1 MKKFVGVKYCGD
13 LMLLLYLP
21 VAVLL
26 CGCGGEEPENWG
38 DAAGG
43 QGAFVE
49 TEDSDR
55 IEQVES
61 EGNLFFRDMLFEEE
75 PWRDNTLDDYTAA
88 LHLPLAPQRPE
99 GELGGMWEY
108 ALGDT
113 CGAVYKKHVLGSAED
128 SWEELKIATYQG
140 DENSVRLAFQEN
152 VVNQAWGMGSIIG
165 SDHFMVLDMEVS
177 EDSQWKYRLFEIDA
191 DQQIVRTVN
200 LEFLAGDGEEAPDEI
215 IVDREGYIHF
225 TTSYWNY
232 VTEEG
237 PTEHRNYYF
246 IANSDGELLAKYDY
260 TGATLRLVAL
270 YDGRVALW
278 SQSVDSE
285 GQKIGCRLECADIVT
300 GKMAALVEL
309 DRNAPKVFLNGAY
322 FTLWDE
328 KTLLYA
334 DSKGL
339 HFADLSGNST
349 EDVYIWVNHGI
360 SFSEL
365 EQLRVLEDGC
375 ISLIYSDSQRDGNLL
390 FLKPAQE
397 EVEVQQIVLAVSS
410 YHRDVYYPAVVEF
423 NKKYP
428 TYHIEIKT
436 DYDETRLLTEL
447 TAGKGPVLVETNSYG
462 FEDYEKL
469 WTPLEGLF
477 DGEQWEDVLIPQAM
491 ELGKIDGTLYGVVS
505 SFELKT
511 VVIAENEPTD
521 WDYEGFLDGIESDS
535 FIEAICNGQNYVWSF
550 MYNFLIH
557 GMEDN
562 YLLDAESGATYFD
575 SDGFRRALRLGMA
588 YCDANV
594 YVEAGTP
601 LLEEGK
607 VFCNE
612 IRITRPELVDLYRI
626 CYGKDANY
634 IGYPSKDGSGHYVAS
649 DYLLTIR
656 ATASDE
662 EKKIAGAFLQM
673 LLSRDEQ
680 LEEAQDSSFCLSVR
694 RDVLEEQ
701 IGQVN
706 EQSMPFVSGFNQI
719 TLGEDYD
726 REYDAWLLYKLLGNA
741 RPERHLP
748 KELNTI
754 LREEVEEYMA
764 GVITEDVLIERLTN
778 RVGIYLAERNYT
790 DTR

>member
-1 MKKFVGVKYCGD
+1 MRKVKTG
-13 LMLLLYLP
+13 MLLYLLA
-21 VAVLL
+21 AVLL
-26 CGCGGEEPENWG
+26 CSCGGEEPANRG
-38 DAAGG
+38 DAAGE
-43 QGAFVE
+43 QDAFVE
-49 TEDSDR
+49 TEDPGR
-55 IEQVES
+55 KEQAES
-61 EGNLFFRDMLFEEE
+61 EGNLFFGDMLLEEE
-75 PWRDNTLDDYTAA
+75 PWRDNTLDDYTAV
-88 LHLPLAPQRPE
+88 LHLPLVPQRPE

-128 SWEELKIATYQG
+128 SWEELKIVTDQG
-140 DENSVRLAFQEN
+140 DENSVRLAFREN

-165 SDHFMVLDMEVS
+165 SDHFMMLDMEVS

-191 DQQIVRTVN
+191 DQQILRTVN
-200 LEFLAGDGEEAPDEI
+200 LEFLAGDGGEAPDEFM
-215 IVDREGYIHF
+215 VDREGNIHF
-225 TTSYWNY
+225 TTRYWSYA
-232 VTEEG
+232 TDEG
-237 PTEHRNYYF
+237 TAEKKNYYF
-246 IANSDGELLAKYDY
+246 IADPDGELLAKYDY
-260 TGATLRLVAL
+260 TGIALRLVAL

-278 SQSVDSE
+278 SQTVDRE
-285 GQKIGCRLECADIVT
+285 GQGIGSRLECADIGA

-309 DRNAPKVFLNGAY
+309 DRNAPKVFLSGAY
-322 FTLWDE
+322 FTMWDE

-349 EDVYIWVNHGI
+349 GDVYIWVNHGI
-360 SFSEL
+360 SFSEM

-375 ISLIYSDSQRDGNLL
+375 ISLIYSDTQRDGNLL
-390 FLKPAQE
+390 ILKPAQE
-397 EVEVQQIVLAVSS
+397 KVEVQQIVLAVSP
-410 YHRDVYYPAVVEF
+410 YMRYVYYPTVVEF

-428 TYHIEIKT
+428 AYHIEIRT

-447 TAGKGPVLVETNSYG
+447 TAGRGPVLVETDAYG

-521 WDYEGFLDGIESDS
+521 WDYKGFLYGIESDS
-535 FIEAICNGQNYVWSF
+535 SIEAICNGQNNVWSF
-550 MYNFLIH
+550 MYHFLIH

-588 YCDANV
+588 YCDENA

-601 LLEEGK
+601 LFEEGK

-626 CYGKDANY
+626 FYGRDANY
-634 IGYPSKDGSGHYVAS
+634 IGYPSKNGSAHYVDS
-649 DYLLTIR
+649 NCLLTIR

-680 LEEAQDSSFCLSVR
+680 LEGTKNSNFCLSVR

-706 EQSMPFVSGFNQI
+706 EMSMPYVSGFNQI
-719 TLGEDYD
+719 TLGKDYD
-726 REYDAWLLYKLLGNA
+726 REYDAWLLDKLLENA

-748 KELNTI
+748 KELNAI
-754 LREEVEEYMA
+754 LREEVEEYIA
-764 GVITEDVLIERLTN
+764 GAITEDVLIDRLTK
-778 RVGIYLAERNYT
+778 RVGLQVTA
-790 DTR
+790 